1 MLATAKALTKVL
13 ESEKRSHADDFAP
26 YWTMLVL
33 SPSGFFEKPPEPKPE
48 PTTDVWEKA
57 ITLETDWKTVR
68 SQPIKIAA
76 EVACIVYALKEV
88 VKRWTN
94 LNEYISKLLMEDVMD
109 PEVYV
114 QLLFDDETF
123 SRSRL
128 YFWVIG
134 CLNEFEVSIAD
145 NIKQWELFRLA
156 RVMPALASNNA
167 NLSVDNSQVL
177 PLSSG
182 SQSDQNIDSANGLV
196 SLDREAEELRESLE
210 YLRGELRN
218 KLRTVEILRSGVS
231 HLFPPFDA
239 TVPLVPTQSYLA
251 SEPALTTWRCLA
263 FQRQCSDREQNVDKT
278 RPKRKAPN
286 LRQHLLSTISIL
298 RCKISLDLA
307 PFTNYLFLPSFE
319 FQLKTNLKSPTG
331 SLGHPQRHR
340 PRHQNPLYNHC
351 LRHRPGHLHHCLQPW
366 QYRPPLPIP
375 PF

>member
-13 ESEKRSHADDFAP
+13 ESEKRSHADDLAP

-57 ITLETDWKTVR
+57 ITLETDWKTIR

-134 CLNEFEVSIAD
+134 CLNEFEVSITD
-145 NIKQWELFRLA
+145 NIKQWELYRLA
-156 RVMPALASNNA
+156 RVIPAMASNNA

-182 SQSDQNIDSANGLV
+182 SQLDQNIDSANGLV
-196 SLDREAEELRESLE
+196 SLDKEAEELRESLE
-210 YLRGELRN
+210 YMRGEFRN

-239 TVPLVPTQSYLA
+239 TVA
-251 SEPALTTWRCLA
+251 
-263 FQRQCSDREQNVDKT
+263 
-278 RPKRKAPN
+278 
-286 LRQHLLSTISIL
+286 
-298 RCKISLDLA
+298 CKF
-307 PFTNYLFLPSFE
+307 P
-319 FQLKTNLKSPTG
+319 
-331 SLGHPQRHR
+331 
-340 PRHQNPLYNHC
+340 
-351 LRHRPGHLHHCLQPW
+351 
-366 QYRPPLPIP
+366 
-375 PF
+375 

>member
-13 ESEKRSHADDFAP
+13 ESEKRSHADDLAP

-57 ITLETDWKTVR
+57 ITLETDWKTIR

-134 CLNEFEVSIAD
+134 CLNEFEVSITD
-145 NIKQWELFRLA
+145 NIKQWELYRLA
-156 RVMPALASNNA
+156 RVIPALASNNA

-182 SQSDQNIDSANGLV
+182 SQLDQNIDSANGLV
-196 SLDREAEELRESLE
+196 SLDKEAEELRESLE
-210 YLRGELRN
+210 YMRGEFRN

-239 TVPLVPTQSYLA
+239 TVA
-251 SEPALTTWRCLA
+251 
-263 FQRQCSDREQNVDKT
+263 
-278 RPKRKAPN
+278 
-286 LRQHLLSTISIL
+286 
-298 RCKISLDLA
+298 CKF
-307 PFTNYLFLPSFE
+307 P
-319 FQLKTNLKSPTG
+319 
-331 SLGHPQRHR
+331 
-340 PRHQNPLYNHC
+340 
-351 LRHRPGHLHHCLQPW
+351 
-366 QYRPPLPIP
+366 
-375 PF
+375 